1 MALFVSYSSQDRS
14 AIDALTTALRRAR
27 QQVWFDEE
35 LAGGE
40 AWWGEI
46 LRQIRS
52 CEVFI
57 VALSNHSLRSKPCQA
72 ELRYA
77 QALQRPILPVQI
89 GPVDSMRAN
98 PLAALQI
105 IDYQNPTVDSG
116 IQLVTAVHSLAS
128 QAPPLPSPLPDE
140 PPVPFAYLMR
150 LSSTL
155 AEQELSPQQQTY
167 LLAELKSGLDED
179 GDDPAARRDIAQLL
193 GVLRNRHDVTW
204 RTRTEIDN
212 LLASIESKSPAPAM
226 PAQQSP
232 QPDTATRPA
241 PPVQTRS
248 TPQHVAQAYPTRPAG
263 GESTGSPPPS
273 AGARQG
279 AGGDS
284 AARSRTGS
292 SSQPSHAN
300 GADEN
305 RRSRKRWMIAGAAGL
320 ATVVAVVVVALVVAQ
335 RPGSPPSSAP
345 NTAPPG
351 GLGSVLLTAPDVSA
365 IMGVPGME
373 PADRTQAMR
382 TFPATLSNPAC
393 LGALNPIEDSVYQ
406 NSGYTGVSG
415 LGLHTTGVGP
425 PHRVYQA
432 AVGFPSA
439 QRAQAFVSTSAAS
452 WKACA
457 GQTVTLT
464 EGNQTVQWA
473 FGDVAGANP
482 RITQPHNQVA
492 PGGLTCQH
500 AMSAVSNIV
509 VDVQACGPVITNE
522 ASRIANQMGARVTQ

>member
-14 AIDALTTALRRAR
+14 AIEALTTALRRAR
-27 QQVWFDEE
+27 QQIWFDEE

-116 IQLVTAVHSLAS
+116 IQLVTAVHSLAA
-128 QAPPLPSPLPDE
+128 QAPPLPSPLPAE

-212 LLASIESKSPAPAM
+212 LLASIESTSPPPAT
-226 PAQQSP
+226 PSPQSP
-232 QPDTATRPA
+232 QPVTAARPA
-241 PPVQTRS
+241 PPVRTRS
-248 TPQHVAQAYPTRPAG
+248 TPEHAAQAYPTRPAG
-263 GESTGSPPPS
+263 ESTGSPPPS
-273 AGARQG
+273 VGA
-279 AGGDS
+279 DS
-284 AARSRTGS
+284 SARSRTGS
-292 SSQPSHAN
+292 GSQPSHAN
-300 GADEN
+300 GPDDD
-305 RRSRKRWMIAGAAGL
+305 RRSRRIGGSRRDRCGSAGCRAAARLPAIVCANQRTARRLGFGAAGRSRC
-320 ATVVAVVVVALVVAQ
+320 Q
-335 RPGSPPSSAP
+335 RHHGRYRHGARGSDAGD
-345 NTAPPG
+345 AH
-351 GLGSVLLTAPDVSA
+351 
-365 IMGVPGME
+365 VPGDALE
-373 PADRTQAMR
+373 P
-382 TFPATLSNPAC
+382 
-393 LGALNPIEDSVYQ
+393 
-406 NSGYTGVSG
+406 G
-415 LGLHTTGVGP
+415 LP
-425 PHRVYQA
+425 R
-432 AVGFPSA
+432 
-439 QRAQAFVSTSAAS
+439 RAES
-452 WKACA
+452 
-457 GQTVTLT
+457 
-464 EGNQTVQWA
+464 
-473 FGDVAGANP
+473 
-482 RITQPHNQVA
+482 H
-492 PGGLTCQH
+492 
-500 AMSAVSNIV
+500 
-509 VDVQACGPVITNE
+509 
-522 ASRIANQMGARVTQ
+522 

>member
-14 AIDALTTALRRAR
+14 AIEALTTALRRAR
-27 QQVWFDEE
+27 QQIWFDEE

-116 IQLVTAVHSLAS
+116 IQLVTAVHSLAA
-128 QAPPLPSPLPDE
+128 QAPPLPSPLPAE

-212 LLASIESKSPAPAM
+212 LLASIESTSPPPAT
-226 PAQQSP
+226 PSPQSP
-232 QPDTATRPA
+232 QPVTAARPA
-241 PPVQTRS
+241 PPVRTRS
-248 TPQHVAQAYPTRPAG
+248 TPEHAAQAYPTRPAG
-263 GESTGSPPPS
+263 ESTGSPPPS
-273 AGARQG
+273 VGA
-279 AGGDS
+279 DS
-284 AARSRTGS
+284 SARSRTGS
-292 SSQPSHAN
+292 GSQPSHAN
-300 GADEN
+300 GPDED
-305 RRSRKRWMIAGAAGL
+305 RRSRKRWMIGGAAGL
-320 ATVVAVVVVALVVAQ
+320 AAVVAIVVVVLVVAQ

-345 NTAPPG
+345 TNAPPG
-351 GLGSVLLTAPDVSA
+351 GLDSVLLGAPDVSA
-365 IMGVPGME
+365 IMGVTGME

-382 TFPATLSNPAC
+382 TFQATLSNPAC
-393 LGALNPIEDSVYQ
+393 LGALNPI
-406 NSGYTGVSG
+406 
-415 LGLHTTGVGP
+415 
-425 PHRVYQA
+425 
-432 AVGFPSA
+432 
-439 QRAQAFVSTSAAS
+439 
-452 WKACA
+452 
-457 GQTVTLT
+457 
-464 EGNQTVQWA
+464 
-473 FGDVAGANP
+473 
-482 RITQPHNQVA
+482 
-492 PGGLTCQH
+492 
-500 AMSAVSNIV
+500 
-509 VDVQACGPVITNE
+509 
-522 ASRIANQMGARVTQ
+522 